1 MREFVK
7 YLLGIVI
14 ILTIIY
20 TVFISYNVLVFINSD
35 ESKITIEDYS
45 ESMIIDSQKRE
56 ALEEL
61 FNSENLKNSSNYI
74 NLNYDGTPV
83 SWVLRVEKAL
93 LGISYDELEDE
104 LLRNSFISFDDGDF
118 ILIGPYIDRSKLL
131 LAQDY
136 FNDKYSLFKEKV
148 NFKLPGG
155 GAFKPHQDFPA
166 WTDLPPKDYITIGIP
181 LDNMT
186 IENGCLYMASGQGRN
201 KEIYHNKLDNKISK
215 ELIESWTWHPVV
227 CKKGDILVFDSFV
240 PHYSE
245 INKTHNSRR
254 IYYFT
259 YNIKSEG
266 VHRNDYFNKKRELF
280 PQHADKIP
288 GKDYSVIG
296 AKYNLGN
303 PINSKV

>member
-1 MREFVK
+1 MRELIK

-20 TVFISYNVLVFINSD
+20 TIFISYNVFVFINSD

-104 LLRNSFISFDDGDF
+104 LLRNSFISFDDSDF
-118 ILIGPYIDRSKLL
+118 ILIGPYIDRSQLL

-136 FNDKYSLFKEKV
+136 LNDKF
-148 NFKLPGG
+148 
-155 GAFKPHQDFPA
+155 
-166 WTDLPPKDYITIGIP
+166 
-181 LDNMT
+181 
-186 IENGCLYMASGQGRN
+186 
-201 KEIYHNKLDNKISK
+201 
-215 ELIESWTWHPVV
+215 
-227 CKKGDILVFDSFV
+227 
-240 PHYSE
+240 
-245 INKTHNSRR
+245 
-254 IYYFT
+254 
-259 YNIKSEG
+259 
-266 VHRNDYFNKKRELF
+266 
-280 PQHADKIP
+280 
-288 GKDYSVIG
+288 GKDLGVIE
-296 AKYNLGN
+296 KWQ
-303 PINSKV
+303 I

>member
-1 MREFVK
+1 MRELIK

-20 TVFISYNVLVFINSD
+20 TIFISYNVFVFINSD

-118 ILIGPYIDRSKLL
+118 ILIGPYIDRSQLL

-136 FNDKYSLFKEKV
+136 LNEKY
-148 NFKLPGG
+148 
-155 GAFKPHQDFPA
+155 
-166 WTDLPPKDYITIGIP
+166 
-181 LDNMT
+181 
-186 IENGCLYMASGQGRN
+186 
-201 KEIYHNKLDNKISK
+201 
-215 ELIESWTWHPVV
+215 
-227 CKKGDILVFDSFV
+227 
-240 PHYSE
+240 
-245 INKTHNSRR
+245 
-254 IYYFT
+254 
-259 YNIKSEG
+259 
-266 VHRNDYFNKKRELF
+266 
-280 PQHADKIP
+280 
-288 GKDYSVIG
+288 GKDLGVIE
-296 AKYNLGN
+296 KWQ
-303 PINSKV
+303 I

>member
-1 MREFVK
+1 MRELIK

-20 TVFISYNVLVFINSD
+20 TVFISYNVFVFINSD

-118 ILIGPYIDRSKLL
+118 ILIGPYIDRTQLL

-136 FNDKYSLFKEKV
+136 LNDKF
-148 NFKLPGG
+148 
-155 GAFKPHQDFPA
+155 
-166 WTDLPPKDYITIGIP
+166 
-181 LDNMT
+181 
-186 IENGCLYMASGQGRN
+186 
-201 KEIYHNKLDNKISK
+201 
-215 ELIESWTWHPVV
+215 
-227 CKKGDILVFDSFV
+227 
-240 PHYSE
+240 
-245 INKTHNSRR
+245 
-254 IYYFT
+254 
-259 YNIKSEG
+259 
-266 VHRNDYFNKKRELF
+266 
-280 PQHADKIP
+280 
-288 GKDYSVIG
+288 GKDLG
-296 AKYNLGN
+296 AIEKWQ
-303 PINSKV
+303 I

>member
-1 MREFVK
+1 MRELIK

-20 TVFISYNVLVFINSD
+20 TIFISYNVFVFINSD
-35 ESKITIEDYS
+35 ESKISIEDYS

-118 ILIGPYIDRSKLL
+118 ILIGPYIDRSQLL

-136 FNDKYSLFKEKV
+136 LNDKF
-148 NFKLPGG
+148 
-155 GAFKPHQDFPA
+155 
-166 WTDLPPKDYITIGIP
+166 
-181 LDNMT
+181 
-186 IENGCLYMASGQGRN
+186 
-201 KEIYHNKLDNKISK
+201 
-215 ELIESWTWHPVV
+215 
-227 CKKGDILVFDSFV
+227 
-240 PHYSE
+240 
-245 INKTHNSRR
+245 
-254 IYYFT
+254 
-259 YNIKSEG
+259 
-266 VHRNDYFNKKRELF
+266 
-280 PQHADKIP
+280 
-288 GKDYSVIG
+288 GKDLGVIE
-296 AKYNLGN
+296 KWQ
-303 PINSKV
+303 I

>member
-1 MREFVK
+1 MRELIK

-20 TVFISYNVLVFINSD
+20 TIFISYNVFVFINSD

-104 LLRNSFISFDDGDF
+104 LLRNSLISFDDGDF
-118 ILIGPYIDRSKLL
+118 ILIGPYIDRSQLL

-136 FNDKYSLFKEKV
+136 LNDKF
-148 NFKLPGG
+148 
-155 GAFKPHQDFPA
+155 
-166 WTDLPPKDYITIGIP
+166 
-181 LDNMT
+181 
-186 IENGCLYMASGQGRN
+186 
-201 KEIYHNKLDNKISK
+201 
-215 ELIESWTWHPVV
+215 
-227 CKKGDILVFDSFV
+227 
-240 PHYSE
+240 
-245 INKTHNSRR
+245 
-254 IYYFT
+254 
-259 YNIKSEG
+259 
-266 VHRNDYFNKKRELF
+266 
-280 PQHADKIP
+280 
-288 GKDYSVIG
+288 GKDLGVIE
-296 AKYNLGN
+296 KWQ
-303 PINSKV
+303 I

>member
-1 MREFVK
+1 MRELIK

-20 TVFISYNVLVFINSD
+20 TVFISYNVFVFINSD

-45 ESMIIDSQKRE
+45 ESIIIDSQKRE

-118 ILIGPYIDRSKLL
+118 ILIGPYIDRSQLL

-136 FNDKYSLFKEKV
+136 LNDKF
-148 NFKLPGG
+148 
-155 GAFKPHQDFPA
+155 
-166 WTDLPPKDYITIGIP
+166 
-181 LDNMT
+181 
-186 IENGCLYMASGQGRN
+186 
-201 KEIYHNKLDNKISK
+201 
-215 ELIESWTWHPVV
+215 
-227 CKKGDILVFDSFV
+227 
-240 PHYSE
+240 
-245 INKTHNSRR
+245 
-254 IYYFT
+254 
-259 YNIKSEG
+259 
-266 VHRNDYFNKKRELF
+266 
-280 PQHADKIP
+280 
-288 GKDYSVIG
+288 GKDLG
-296 AKYNLGN
+296 AIEKWQ
-303 PINSKV
+303 I

>member
-1 MREFVK
+1 MRELIK

-20 TVFISYNVLVFINSD
+20 TIFISYNVFVFINSD

-118 ILIGPYIDRSKLL
+118 ILIGPYIDRSQLL

-136 FNDKYSLFKEKV
+136 LNDKF
-148 NFKLPGG
+148 
-155 GAFKPHQDFPA
+155 
-166 WTDLPPKDYITIGIP
+166 
-181 LDNMT
+181 
-186 IENGCLYMASGQGRN
+186 
-201 KEIYHNKLDNKISK
+201 
-215 ELIESWTWHPVV
+215 
-227 CKKGDILVFDSFV
+227 
-240 PHYSE
+240 
-245 INKTHNSRR
+245 
-254 IYYFT
+254 
-259 YNIKSEG
+259 
-266 VHRNDYFNKKRELF
+266 
-280 PQHADKIP
+280 
-288 GKDYSVIG
+288 GKDLGVIE
-296 AKYNLGN
+296 KSQ
-303 PINSKV
+303 I